1 MIKKIS
7 AVVLAL
13 VLCLS
18 VIVVPASAAK
28 VELGSAKM
36 AFSLA
41 WDKASYS
48 AGDTAYLSI
57 YMDAADDLPLYTGS
71 FIIGLNSAVFK
82 QADNPIANVKANAT
96 TSDNFASYWK
106 GADTNLSWLAAGV
119 VTRVKNANTAEEN
132 AKFDQYLKYTA
143 AKNGAGTHTNA
154 GNNMDGFYGNEFNAD
169 EPIMTIAL
177 KVAADVPDGTA
188 VEAAMTSGSLT
199 VSPVQTS
206 WLYYTA
212 PNSAT
217 STTAIAATDI
227 DVSATVISAKIGAP
241 SIIKDGGSQIRFR
254 GISQTGTAAD
264 YQGEFDV
271 RTVAK
276 ISEADFAAKF
286 TDEATAIEKIT
297 DIGFVYA
304 RTSKV
309 ADFNLEKAKQVAQG
323 ADIAGYTKK
332 QISHIQHTAGNDYQF
347 TCLVENIPDADK
359 TDSLN
364 ALAYVC
370 FNGEWI
376 FADAKI
382 FADFTELYGRMP
394 Q

>member
-1 MIKKIS
+1 MKMTKKVLG
-7 AVVLAL
+7 VVLAIAML
-13 VLCLS
+13 ANIFAMFSFAAAPDSACDLGLS
-18 VIVVPASAAK
+18 LDKSSYAPGDIVTITASVK
-28 VELGSAKM
+28 VEEEVGDMRIGGRYAFGYDSSVMAPISTSQDLPQHNFVAIQAGSDIPNSM
-36 AFSLA
+36 MNFTEDCLIG
-41 WDKASYS
+41 
-48 AGDTAYLSI
+48 GDTIDTGYNWDSI
-57 YMDAADDLPLYTGS
+57 FLVGVTDDNGATQFSATAGVDLFTFQMKIADDAAPGEYVFGYNKGS
-71 FIIGLNSAVFK
+71 YDSY
-82 QADNPIANVKANAT
+82 NAYIN
-96 TSDNFASYWK
+96 DVAM
-106 GADTNLSWLAAGV
+106 GGI
-119 VTRVKNANTAEEN
+119 
-132 AKFDQYLKYTA
+132 
-143 AKNGAGTHTNA
+143 AGTDNH
-154 GNNMDGFYGNEFNAD
+154 
-169 EPIMTIAL
+169 
-177 KVAADVPDGTA
+177 
-188 VEAAMTSGSLT
+188 
-199 VSPVQTS
+199 
-206 WLYYTA
+206 YY
-212 PNSAT
+212 
-217 STTAIAATDI
+217 STTDDYGFGTVKFTVEGATE
-227 DVSATVISAKIGAP
+227 P

-309 ADFNLEKAKQVAQG
+309 ADFNLETAKQVAQG